1 MPDSHLRFAL
11 KQSRFKQLRAFC
23 YTAQTHSMS
32 KAAEQMFLSQ
42 PSISLLIQSLEKDLG
57 EKLFLRRGPRILL
70 TAEGATLFSLAL
82 PLVEG
87 LETLPQTFHEQCRNQ
102 ISGDLTIAA
111 GESSILYLLPDI
123 IKVFSDKYPHIQIKL
138 NNVSGNEGLAQ
149 IRAGEAD
156 FAVGS
161 ILNVPKD
168 IFYLPIYNF
177 EPMLITPNDHP
188 LLESNPVTIQ
198 DIARY
203 GLILSPQHQ
212 STRQMVDLVFQ
223 QFNSEYNVVIE
234 AGGWEVTKKYVE
246 CGLGISI
253 VNDICLSGKE
263 QLASIPLGKYFP
275 KRSYG
280 IFLRNGTAISP
291 AARRFITIMDT
302 GAVEKYQA
310 SEQRARMQAH
320 PA

>member
-1 MPDSHLRFAL
+1 MPDSLLRFAL
-11 KQSRFKQLRAFC
+11 KQNRFKQLRAFC
-23 YTAQTHSMS
+23 YAAQNHSMS
-32 KAAEQMFLSQ
+32 KAAEHMFLSQ

-57 EKLFLRRGPRILL
+57 EILFLRKGPKIIL
-70 TAEGATLFSLAL
+70 TSEGATLFNLAL

-87 LETLPQTFHEQCRNQ
+87 LETLPQSFNEKCKNQ
-102 ISGDLTIAA
+102 ISGELTIAA

-168 IFYLPIYNF
+168 IFYFPIYNF
-177 EPMLITPNDHP
+177 EPVLITPNDHP
-188 LLESNPVTIQ
+188 LLKSKPVRIQ

-223 QFNSEYNVVIE
+223 QFNSEYKVVIE

-263 QLASIPLGKYFP
+263 QLASIALGKYFP

-291 AARRFITIMDT
+291 ATRRFITIMDAQ
-302 GAVEKYQA
+302 AVEKYHE
-310 SEQRARMQAH
+310 SEQRNAISS
-320 PA
+320 

>member
-1 MPDSHLRFAL
+1 MAQSLSRFPL
-11 KQSRFKQLRAFC
+11 KQNRFKQLRAFC
-23 YTAQTHSMS
+23 YAAQHHSMS
-32 KAAEQMFLSQ
+32 KAAEQMYLSQ
-42 PSISLLIQSLEKDLG
+42 PSISILIQSLEKDLG
-57 EKLFLRRGPRILL
+57 EKLFLRRGPKILL
-70 TAEGATLFSLAL
+70 TAEGNTLFNLAL

-87 LETLPQTFHEQCRNQ
+87 LETLPQTFNEHCKNQ
-102 ISGDLTIAA
+102 ISGELTIAA

-123 IKVFSDKYPHIQIKL
+123 IKVFSDKYPHIQIRL

-149 IRAGEAD
+149 IRTGEAD
-156 FAVGS
+156 FAIGS
-161 ILNVPKD
+161 ILNVPND

-177 EPMLITPNDHP
+177 EPVLITPNHHP
-188 LLESNPVTIQ
+188 LLESKSVKIQ

-223 QFNSEYNVVIE
+223 QYNSEYRVLIE

-246 CGLGISI
+246 SGLGISI

-263 QLASIPLGKYFP
+263 QLSSISLAKYFP

-291 AARRFITIMDT
+291 AARRFITIMDAR
-302 GAVEKYQA
+302 AVEKYQE
-310 SEQRARMQAH
+310 SEQQSRSAMTS
-320 PA
+320 